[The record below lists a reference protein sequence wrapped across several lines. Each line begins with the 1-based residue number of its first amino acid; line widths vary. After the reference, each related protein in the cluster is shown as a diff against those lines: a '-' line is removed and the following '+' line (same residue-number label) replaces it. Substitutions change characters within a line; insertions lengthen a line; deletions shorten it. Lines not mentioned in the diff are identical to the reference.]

1 MNDNN
6 PNLVPWNPECV
17 HFAQNLPSLSDLH
30 QETMKH
36 WLLNP
41 WENLATTVLVQ
52 RPDSQSKH
60 LITE

>member
-1 MNDNN
+1 MKIEKFNTRMNDNN

-41 WENLATTVLVQ
+41 
-52 RPDSQSKH
+52 
-60 LITE
+60 